1 MSTGVTRGRVDQVGE
16 STHVAGDP
24 PMSGEAHDQACHL
37 SGRTQLAMNGD
48 VHVEH
53 CDAHGQA
60 RASGGT
66 ALSGEA
72 LGRGSYAAVPNAC
85 RSVDSY
91 ARDTA
96 STVLDSDAL
105 RNALANSETRM
116 PPNTVDTCG
125 ETSRHRLFESSIG
138 AQTDVCGDTSSRLR
152 HRACIGTGCEFCLE
166 SSPLRRCPVFW
177 PESEACGESWHVSR
191 EASICA
197 GVCGGSLR
205 SHRIDTMTANGEPKT
220 KEQAC
225 STLAKAK
232 DSLDIH
238 ERRIQAMANISQ
250 AGRRM
255 RMHYD
260 RGRSAAVS
268 YKIGDLVLWCNAAT
282 LKAGEGHSRKLV
294 NKFEDPTGF
303 PNISA
308 TTDMLSRR

>member
-1 MSTGVTRGRVDQVGE
+1 MD
-16 STHVAGDP
+16 
-24 PMSGEAHDQACHL
+24 
-37 SGRTQLAMNGD
+37 GD

-53 CDAHGQA
+53 GDAHGQV

-72 LGRGSYAAVPNAC
+72 LGRGSYAAASNAC

-125 ETSRHRLFESSIG
+125 ETYRRRLFESSKG

-177 PESEACGESWHVSR
+177 HESEACGESSHVSR
-191 EASICA
+191 EASIGA
-197 GVCGGSLR
+197 GVCEGSLR
-205 SHRIDTMTANGEPKT
+205 SVNQSSIG
-220 KEQAC
+220 
-225 STLAKAK
+225 SKAK

-238 ERRIQAMANISQ
+238 ELRIQAMTNISQ
-250 AGRRM
+250 AGRRIK
-255 RMHYD
+255 MHYD

-268 YKIGDLVLWCNAAT
+268 YKIGELVLWRNAAT
-282 LKAGEGHSRKLV
+282 LKAGDSHSHKLV
-294 NKFEDPTGF
+294 NKFEGPYRVSKHLGNDRYVIEAIKGV
-303 PNISA
+303 
-308 TTDMLSRR
+308 